1 MRDNNTKYKKKE
13 RKTLNDVHIVTV
25 YKNIK
30 FTSKTVTHNIK
41 IY

>member
-1 MRDNNTKYKKKE
+1 MRDNNTKYIKKKK

-30 FTSKTVTHNIK
+30 FTSKTVTK
-41 IY
+41 